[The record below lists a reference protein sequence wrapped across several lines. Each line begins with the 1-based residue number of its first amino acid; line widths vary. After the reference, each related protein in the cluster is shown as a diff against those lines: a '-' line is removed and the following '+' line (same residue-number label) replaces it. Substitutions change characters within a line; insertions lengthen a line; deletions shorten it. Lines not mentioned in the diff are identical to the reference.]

1 MKRRTVLGLA
11 GGAVSTTL
19 LGSIA
24 AAPQGAAQA
33 ASRKAAAFD
42 PADPDQLALAFR
54 KLAHSLD
61 DSLTWWWLHGTR
73 YGIVGSVATPL
84 WDMHVGTW
92 LRTRDLPDGRYE
104 VKSAGANFYTLP
116 GETKLLERF
125 ANPYTGKTV
134 DVPYGPP
141 RASVTLYDRKGG
153 SPFANFRMPGMKIG
167 RQESDFGPAWVH
179 DDEVMVRGD
188 FMLHAEPEDPSR
200 PTFTVNDWS
209 TYVGKLTDVADP
221 RVQNPP
227 CAQDFNDILD
237 FPAWLQMPGH
247 PGTYYSRCF
256 GRKVFRYEQMPAQWR
271 TLFEGRLPQEAK
283 DPGGLLA

>member
-33 ASRKAAAFD
+33 ASGKAAAFD
-42 PADPDQLALAFR
+42 PADPVQLALAFR

-73 YGIVGSVATPL
+73 Y
-84 WDMHVGTW
+84 
-92 LRTRDLPDGRYE
+92 
-104 VKSAGANFYTLP
+104 
-116 GETKLLERF
+116 
-125 ANPYTGKTV
+125 
-134 DVPYGPP
+134 
-141 RASVTLYDRKGG
+141 DRKGG
-153 SPFANFRMPGMKIG
+153 TPFANFRMPGMKIG
-167 RQESDFGPAWVH
+167 RQESDFGPAWVQ

-200 PTFTVNDWS
+200 PTFTAV
-209 TYVGKLTDVADP
+209 VDP
-221 RVQNPP
+221 RVKNPT

-256 GRKVFRYEQMPAQWR
+256 GRKVFRYEQMPGQWR
-271 TLFEGRLPQEAK
+271 TLFEGRFPQEAK